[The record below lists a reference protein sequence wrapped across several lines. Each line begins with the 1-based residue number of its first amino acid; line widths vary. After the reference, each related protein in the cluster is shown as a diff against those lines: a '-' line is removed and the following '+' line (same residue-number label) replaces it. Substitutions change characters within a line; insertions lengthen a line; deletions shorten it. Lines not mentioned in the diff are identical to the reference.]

1 MLIMVFFVVYV
12 WFNVVIIIVLF
23 VVVMFDSIVFKLLK
37 EEFVDLGMVDL
48 FRIFDRVLLG
58 WDFER
63 VELSIVVRLLM
74 VVLVDEI
81 FWYM

>member
-1 MLIMVFFVVYV
+1 MVFFVVYV